1 MNSVLKQSLV
11 FLSVAAVS
19 VHAMAG
25 ASVAFPD
32 TPLTA
37 TSSFPSNVMLAVSV
51 EFPTMGSAYKGSR
64 GNALLTSPVGATVVD
79 SFYTPGTRYVG
90 YWRSERCYSYD
101 AAVSAGFFYEVSD
114 SNTTSFACAGTQWSG
129 NFLNWAITS
138 AIDVFR
144 STLSGGYR
152 SVDDAST
159 TVLERAF
166 LTSNVRSTGSGGNYP
181 LKEIASTLGPSN
193 VTPSTVSPYT
203 DFRIRISFGQ
213 TDFTVTR
220 YNSAGVSQG
229 ATTFLPRVKVCDV
242 NSAANASFSAADK
255 VLRLATN
262 CQKYGSSYKPVGEMQ
277 LNANNMRFSVS
288 SYLID
293 NVLTRDG
300 GVIRSPMKSIG
311 LTQTTATGAVAANTA
326 AEWDVNGVFVQ
337 NPASA
342 PEGRSGVLNYLNRF
356 GLGANVYKTF
366 DNLGE
371 LYSESLRYL
380 MYNKQ
385 PAPGA
390 ISGITDAMK
399 DGFPVLT
406 SWPTSENPI
415 QGSCQANF
423 IFVVGDTNTHC
434 DGNIPGGAEI
444 AARTECGAPQRSTPA
459 DGAMNASLWANKIG
473 VLEGRGANL
482 STTATG
488 SGGRSTYGWAGL
500 AYWAHTDGIR
510 GYDAAD
516 PFSNVKVKTYAVDVD
531 EPSSIALEQR
541 AYWYA
546 AKYGG
551 FDDAI
556 VAPATALNGQPDAGE
571 WEAQPGVASTYPKTF
586 FLASNGVSLQKS
598 IKSAFADIAAQAG
611 GNVGLS
617 GTSSRATGTEAGLFS
632 VSTIPA
638 SWAGDLARYPFT
650 FNSATQSL
658 QIATSPSWNAS
669 VILTGTSSVPAN
681 PAPASR
687 NIVTY
692 FENAAYDFTWSA
704 IPANLKTIFQQ
715 PLSGTLGVVTVTEA
729 ERRVNYVRGIRT
741 AEADVVSPLRK
752 RATLLG
758 DPGGSSPV
766 YVGPPSGALP
776 DQDYAAWAYSNRNR
790 AGMAYLGTSDGML
803 HGFDAATGV
812 EKFAY
817 IPSNVVRR
825 VADSVD
831 PAYSRKPTVDAAPA
845 VGDVK
850 VGTNWKTILAGG
862 LGAGG
867 KGVYALDVS
876 DPTSLGAAN
885 VLWEFTE
892 ADDTNVGHVVTPP
905 TIARLKD
912 GRSVVVF
919 GSGYNS
925 SIAARTGA
933 GTSIDGRGHLFVLLV
948 NKGASSWTRNT
959 NYWRV
964 SLGTSGSVAAPA
976 GVANP
981 GITADGKGRL
991 DRIYLGDLDGAMWK
1005 VEAPGV
1011 SASGTLLSWPS
1022 AGTKLFQATVSTDQP
1037 ITASPRVAFH
1047 PEGGFFVLFGTG
1059 RFLDKPDRSSSLA
1072 TTNSFYG
1079 IWDKPL
1085 GSSNLTRT
1093 NLTVRTVTGS
1103 ATRTITGAAMDWS
1116 TKRGWY
1122 IDFGTSVGERVT
1134 YTAELDFRR
1143 IDFTTQRS
1151 ISSCQAGS
1159 GFFMS
1164 LDSITGL
1171 AGSPSFDSNGDGS
1184 IDALDTAVGIATTA
1198 PPGQAST
1205 VRVTRSSDPYAAV
1218 TYFTFVGGVATKPG
1232 ELQVTDASFKKRQA
1246 KTQFGRVNFRQITE
1260 IKR

>member
-1 MNSVLKQSLV
+1 MNSVLKKSSV
-11 FLSVAAVS
+11 FLFVAALS
-19 VHAMAG
+19 GHALAG
-25 ASVAFPD
+25 ASIAFPD

-37 TSSFPSNVMLAVSV
+37 TSSFPSNVMLALSV
-51 EFPTMGSAYKGSR
+51 EFPTMGSAYKGNR
-64 GNALLTSPVGATVVD
+64 IAALLTSPVGATVVD
-79 SFYTPGTRYVG
+79 SYYSSGTRYVG
-90 YWRSERCYSYD
+90 YWRSERCYSYNSSSGGYFEE
-101 AAVSAGFFYEVSD
+101 ASD
-114 SNTTSFACAGTQWSG
+114 SDATTFACGGSQWSG

-159 TVLERAF
+159 TILERAF

-181 LKEIASTLGPSN
+181 LKEIASTLGPGL
-193 VTPSTVSPYT
+193 VTPSTVTPYS
-203 DFRIRISFGQ
+203 DFRIRIAFGQ

-220 YNSAGVSQG
+220 YDSTGTSRG
-229 ATTFLPRVKVCDV
+229 STTFLPRVKVCDQ
-242 NSAANASFSAADK
+242 NSPANSSSSAADK
-255 VLRLATN
+255 VLRLASN

-277 LNANNMRFSVS
+277 RNAGNMRFSVS

-311 LTQTTATGAVAANTA
+311 LTQTTAAGDLVANTS
-326 AEWDVNGVFVQ
+326 AEWDANGVFVQ
-337 NPASA
+337 NPAAAS
-342 PEGRSGVLNYLNRF
+342 EGRSGVLNYLNRF
-356 GLGANVYKTF
+356 GLSANVYKTY

-385 PAPGA
+385 PAPGS
-390 ISGITDAMK
+390 ISGITDPMK
-399 DGFPVLT
+399 DGFPVLAT
-406 SWPTSENPI
+406 WPTSENPI

-423 IFVVGDTNTHC
+423 IFVIGDTNTHC

-444 AARTECGAPQRSTPA
+444 AGKTECGDPQRSTPA

-473 VLEGRGANL
+473 VQEGRGASL
-482 STTATG
+482 STVPTG

-510 GYDAAD
+510 GYDTGD
-516 PFSNVKVKTYAVDVD
+516 PYSNVKVKTYAVDVD
-531 EPSSIALEQR
+531 EPSGIALNQR

-556 VAPATALNGQPDAGE
+556 VAPAIAVNGKPDAGE
-571 WEAQPGVASTYPKTF
+571 WETQPGVPGTFPKTF
-586 FLASNGVSLQKS
+586 FLASNGVALQQS
-598 IKSAFADIAAQAG
+598 IKTAFASIAAQAG

-632 VSTIPA
+632 VSTTPA
-638 SWAGDLARYPFT
+638 SWSGDLARYPFT
-650 FNSATQSL
+650 FNTTTQNL
-658 QIATSPSWNAS
+658 QIATSPSWTAS
-669 VILTGTSSVPAN
+669 VILTGLGSVAGS

-704 IPANLKTIFQQ
+704 IPANLKAIFQQ
-715 PLSGTLGVVTVTEA
+715 PLSGTPGVVTATEA
-729 ERRVNYVRGIRT
+729 QRRVDYVRGIRT
-741 AEADVVSPLRK
+741 AEADLVSPLRK
-752 RATLLG
+752 RASLLG

-766 YVGPPSGALP
+766 YVGPPAGALP
-776 DQDYAAWAYSNRNR
+776 DQDYATWAYTNRNR
-790 AGMAYLGTSDGML
+790 AGMAYLGTSEGML

-825 VADSVD
+825 VAESVD
-831 PAYSRKPTVDAAPA
+831 PAYSRKPTLDAAPTI
-845 VGDVK
+845 GDVK
-850 VGTNWKTILAGG
+850 VGSSWKTILAGG

-876 DPTSLGAAN
+876 DPTNLTAN
-885 VLWEFTE
+885 NILWEFTE
-892 ADDTNVGHVVTPP
+892 ADDANVGQVVTPP

-933 GTSIDGRGHLFVLLV
+933 ATSIDGRGHLFVLLV
-948 NKGASSWTRNT
+948 SKGSTSWTRDT
-959 NYWRV
+959 NYWRIA
-964 SLGTSGSVAAPA
+964 LGTSGSIAAPA

-991 DRIYLGDLDGAMWK
+991 DRIYLGDLDGTMWK

-1011 SASGTLLSWPS
+1011 NAAGTLLAWPS
-1022 AGTKLFQATVSTDQP
+1022 AGTKLFQATASTDQP

-1047 PEGGFFVLFGTG
+1047 PEGGFLVLFGTG
-1059 RFLDKPDRSSSLA
+1059 RFLDKPDRSSSLG

-1085 GSSNLTRT
+1085 GSSNLTRS

-1103 ATRTITGAAMDWS
+1103 NTRTISGAAMDWS
-1116 TKRGWY
+1116 TNRGWY
-1122 IDFGTSVGERVT
+1122 IDFGTTVGERVT

-1151 ISSCQAGS
+1151 ISTCEAGS

-1184 IDALDTAVGIATTA
+1184 ITALDTAVGYATAA

-1205 VRVTRSSDPYAAV
+1205 VRVTRSSDPYAPV
-1218 TYFTFVGGVATKPG
+1218 TYFTFVGGVASAVGDP
-1232 ELQVTDASFKKRQA
+1232 QVTAASFKKRLAQ
-1246 KTQFGRVNFRQITE
+1246 TQFGRVNFRQITE